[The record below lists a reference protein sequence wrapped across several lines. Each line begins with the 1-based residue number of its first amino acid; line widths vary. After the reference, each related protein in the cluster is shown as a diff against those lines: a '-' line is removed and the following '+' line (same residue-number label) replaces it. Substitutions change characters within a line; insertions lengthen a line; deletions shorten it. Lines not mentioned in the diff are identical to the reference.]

1 METTSLKLYSLN
13 YGQIKTYQVAGLF
26 LAGNIVLPQLA
37 HLLPQGGIIWLPIY
51 FFTLVGAYKYGWK
64 AGLLTALLSPLVN
77 SALFGMPAAAALPV
91 ILVKSVLLA
100 LAAGYAA
107 SRFRKATLWM
117 LAAVVLG
124 YQIAGSLFEW
134 GYTGSLAAAVQDFR
148 IGLPGMLLQLFG
160 GWFVINRLIRK

>member
-37 HLLPQGGIIWLPIY
+37 HLLPQGGITWLPIY

-77 SALFGMPAAAALPV
+77 STLFGMPAAAALPV

-107 SRFRKATLWM
+107 SRFGKATLWM
-117 LAAVVLG
+117 LAVVVLG

>member
-37 HLLPQGGIIWLPIY
+37 HLLPQGGITWLPIY

-107 SRFRKATLWM
+107 SRFRKASLWM

>member
-1 METTSLKLYSLN
+1 MIQAIQRHSLSLAETR
-13 YGQIKTYQVAGLF
+13 AWA
-26 LAGNIVLPQLA
+26 LAAIFICGNIILPQLC
-37 HLLPQGGIIWLPIY
+37 HLIPQGGLIWLPIY

-107 SRFRKATLWM
+107 ARFRKASLWM

-124 YQIAGSLFEW
+124 YQLAGSLFEW
-134 GYTGSLAAAVQDFR
+134 GYTGSLAAAVQDLS

>member
-1 METTSLKLYSLN
+1 METTSLKLYSLD

-37 HLLPQGGIIWLPIY
+37 HHLPQGGITWLPIY

-107 SRFRKATLWM
+107 ARFRKASLWM

-124 YQIAGSLFEW
+124 YQLAGSLFEW
-134 GYTGSLAAAVQDFR
+134 GYTGSLAAAVQDLS

>member
-1 METTSLKLYSLN
+1 METTSLKLYSLD

-37 HLLPQGGIIWLPIY
+37 HLLPQGGITWLPIY

-107 SRFRKATLWM
+107 ARFRKASLWM

-124 YQIAGSLFEW
+124 YQLAGSLFEW
-134 GYTGSLAAAVQDFR
+134 GYTGSLAAAVQDLS
-148 IGLPGMLLQLFG
+148 IGLPGMLLQFFG

>member
-37 HLLPQGGIIWLPIY
+37 HLLPQGGITWLPIY

-77 SALFGMPAAAALPV
+77 SVLFGMPAAAALPV

-107 SRFRKATLWM
+107 SRFGKATLWM

-134 GYTGSLAAAVQDFR
+134 GYTDSLAAAVQDFR

>member
-37 HLLPQGGIIWLPIY
+37 HLLPQGGITWLPIY

-100 LAAGYAA
+100 LTAGYAA

>member
-1 METTSLKLYSLN
+1 MQTTNTKLYSLG
-13 YGQIKTYQVAGLF
+13 YDDSKTY
-26 LAGNIVLPQLA
+26 LAAALLILGNIALPQLC
-37 HLLPQGGIIWLPIY
+37 HLVPAGGMRWLPIY

-107 SRFRKATLWM
+107 SRFRKASLWM